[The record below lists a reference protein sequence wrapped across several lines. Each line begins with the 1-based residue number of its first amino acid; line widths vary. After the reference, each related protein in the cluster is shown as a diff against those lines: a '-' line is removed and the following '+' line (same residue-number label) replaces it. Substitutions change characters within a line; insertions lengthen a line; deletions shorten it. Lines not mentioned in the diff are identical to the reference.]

1 MNRNTYIQSG
11 ELVTILKVKSLFVEI
26 CKLLKSLNFRL
37 FVTLLILG
45 TVPAFIL
52 SNLFLNAYYERAITV
67 RTTDVQNQCKIIS
80 NQIVAS
86 DYLVSNQSDTIL
98 GELSL
103 ISSLYDGRILIID
116 QDLRVVT
123 DTYNMEASKT
133 MIVEEV
139 IRCFKTGNSA
149 HMVSGRFLEVA
160 VPIQRIIDEEAGTTE
175 TLGVILVSA
184 SLDAI
189 RDNKEVLSESAN
201 LFLTILL
208 IFMVLVSVTLAIIFV
223 IPFKRLTRK
232 ISAVTEE
239 HIEDEIHEK
248 GYTEIEQISD
258 AFNQLLGRIR
268 LLDVSRQEFV
278 SNVSHELKTPL
289 TSMKVLA
296 DSLIQMPDAPVEY
309 YREFMEDISAE
320 IDRENAIIADLLTL
334 VKLDK
339 TRADM
344 NIQAQNINDL
354 LELILKRLKPI
365 AEKQNVEMVFES
377 FREVVAEVDE
387 VKLTLAL
394 TNFVENAIKYNKVNG
409 WVHVSL
415 DADHKFFYVKVTDSG
430 CGIPEEAQEHIFERF
445 YRVDKSHS
453 REIGGTG
460 LGLSIAKN
468 VVLMHRGIIEISSVV
483 DEGTTITV
491 RIPLNYIM
499 NEDKY
504 EKM

>member
-1 MNRNTYIQSG
+1 MYIPSG
-11 ELVTILKVKSLFVEI
+11 ELVIILKDNKIFITI
-26 CKLLKSLNFRL
+26 CKLFKSLNFRL
-37 FVTLLILG
+37 FVTFFVLGWIPALI
-45 TVPAFIL
+45 V
-52 SNLFLNAYYERAITV
+52 SNVFLNAYYERAIAV

-80 NQIVAS
+80 NQIVSS
-86 DYLVSNQSDTIL
+86 DYLNSNTSDTIL

-116 QDLRVVT
+116 QDLKVIT
-123 DTYNMEASKT
+123 DTYNLEASKT

-139 IRCFKTGNSA
+139 IRCFKTGTSV
-149 HMVSGRFLEVA
+149 HVVSGRFIEVA
-160 VPIQRIIDEEAGTTE
+160 VPIQRVIDETAGTTE

-189 RDNKEVLSESAN
+189 TDNREVLQDSVG
-201 LFLTILL
+201 LILTIALVMIILL
-208 IFMVLVSVTLAIIFV
+208 AVVLSNMFV
-223 IPFKRLTRK
+223 HPFRRLTKK
-232 ISAVTEE
+232 INAVTAE
-239 HIEDEIHEK
+239 HIEDDIVEK
-248 GYTEIEQISD
+248 SYTETEQIAG
-258 AFNQLLGRIR
+258 AFNQLLGKIKI
-268 LLDVSRQEFV
+268 LDESRQEFV

-296 DSLIQMPDAPVEY
+296 DSLVQMPDVPVEY

-320 IDRENAIIADLLTL
+320 IDRENAIIADLLTM

-339 TRADM
+339 TQAEM
-344 NIQAQNINDL
+344 NIQPHNINEL
-354 LELILKRLKPI
+354 LELILKRLRPI
-365 AEKQNVEMVFES
+365 AEKQNIEMVLES
-377 FREVVAEVDE
+377 FREVTAEVDE

-394 TNFVENAIKYNKVNG
+394 TNFVENAIKYNKENG

-415 DADHKFFYVKVTDSG
+415 DANHKYFFVKVIDSG

-460 LGLSIAKN
+460 LGLAIAKN
-468 VVLMHRGIIEISSVV
+468 IILMHKGIIEISSVV

-491 RIPLNYIM
+491 RIPLNYIA
-499 NEDKY
+499 
-504 EKM
+504 

>member
-1 MNRNTYIQSG
+1 MYIPSG
-11 ELVTILKVKSLFVEI
+11 ELVIILKVKNIFISIRKLF
-26 CKLLKSLNFRL
+26 KSLSFRL
-37 FVTLLILG
+37 FVTLLVLG
-45 TVPAFIL
+45 FVPATIV
-52 SNLFLNAYYERAITV
+52 SNVFLNAYYERAIAV

-86 DYLVSNQSDTIL
+86 DYLISNKSDAIS

-103 ISSLYDGRILIID
+103 ISSLYDGRIMIID
-116 QDLRVVT
+116 QDLRVIT

-139 IRCFKTGNSA
+139 IRCFKTGTSV
-149 HMVSGRFLEVA
+149 HMISGRFLEVA
-160 VPIQRIIDEEAGTTE
+160 VPIQRVIDETTGKTE

-189 RDNKEVLSESAN
+189 QDNREVLHDSVS
-201 LFLTILL
+201 LILTIAFIML
-208 IFMVLVSVTLAIIFV
+208 IVVAVILAIMFAR
-223 IPFKRLTRK
+223 PFKRLTKK
-232 ISAVTEE
+232 ISAVTAE
-239 HIEDEIHEK
+239 HIEDEIHENS
-248 GYTEIEQISD
+248 YTEIEQVLE
-258 AFNQLLGRIR
+258 AFNQLLRKIK
-268 LLDVSRQEFV
+268 LLDKSRQEFV

-296 DSLIQMPDAPVEY
+296 DSLTQMPDAPVEFY
-309 YREFMEDISAE
+309 KEFMEDISAE
-320 IDRENAIIADLLTL
+320 IDRENAIIADLLTM

-339 TRADM
+339 TEAELNVQSHNM
-344 NIQAQNINDL
+344 NEL
-354 LELILKRLKPI
+354 LELILKRLRPI
-365 AEKQNVEMVFES
+365 AAQHNIEMVFES
-377 FREVVAEVDE
+377 FREVTAEVDE

-394 TNFVENAIKYNKVNG
+394 TNFVENAIKYNKENG

-415 DADHKFFYVKVTDSG
+415 DADHKYFFVKVTDSG

-460 LGLSIAKN
+460 LGLAIAKN
-468 VVLMHRGIIEISSVV
+468 IVLMHKGIIEISSVV

-491 RIPLNYIM
+491 RIPLNYIV
-499 NEDKY
+499 
-504 EKM
+504 

>member
-1 MNRNTYIQSG
+1 MYIPSG
-11 ELVTILKVKSLFVEI
+11 ELVIILKDNKIFGTI

-37 FVTLLILG
+37 FVTFFVLGWIPALI
-45 TVPAFIL
+45 V
-52 SNLFLNAYYERAITV
+52 SNVFLNAYYERAIAV

-86 DYLVSNQSDTIL
+86 DYLNSNSSDTIL

-116 QDLRVVT
+116 QDLKVIT
-123 DTYNMEASKT
+123 DTYNLEASKT

-139 IRCFKTGNSA
+139 IRCFKTGTSV
-149 HMVSGRFLEVA
+149 HVVSGRFIEVA
-160 VPIQRIIDEEAGTTE
+160 VPIQKILDETAGTTE
-175 TLGVILVSA
+175 TIGVILVSA

-189 RDNKEVLSESAN
+189 TDNREVLQDSVGLILTIALVMIILMAVVLSN
-201 LFLTILL
+201 LF
-208 IFMVLVSVTLAIIFV
+208 VH
-223 IPFKRLTRK
+223 PFRRLTKK
-232 ISAVTEE
+232 INAVTAE
-239 HIEDEIHEK
+239 HIEDDITEK
-248 GYTEIEQISD
+248 SYTETEQIAD
-258 AFNQLLGRIR
+258 AFNQLLGKIK
-268 LLDVSRQEFV
+268 LLDESRQEFV

-296 DSLIQMPDAPVEY
+296 DSLIQMPDVPVEY

-320 IDRENAIIADLLTL
+320 IDRENAIIADLLTM

-339 TRADM
+339 TQAEM
-344 NIQAQNINDL
+344 NIQPHNINEL
-354 LELILKRLKPI
+354 LELILKRLRPI
-365 AEKQNVEMVFES
+365 AEKQNIEMVFES
-377 FREVVAEVDE
+377 FREVTAEVDE

-394 TNFVENAIKYNKVNG
+394 TNFVENAIKYNKENG

-415 DADHKFFYVKVTDSG
+415 DANHKFFFVKVIDSG

-460 LGLSIAKN
+460 LGLAIAKN
-468 VVLMHRGIIEISSVV
+468 IVLMHKGIIEISSVV
-483 DEGTTITV
+483 NEGTTITV
-491 RIPLNYIM
+491 RIPLNYIA
-499 NEDKY
+499 
-504 EKM
+504 

>member
-1 MNRNTYIQSG
+1 M
-11 ELVTILKVKSLFVEI
+11 
-26 CKLLKSLNFRL
+26 
-37 FVTLLILG
+37 TLLILG
-45 TVPAFIL
+45 TVPAFIV
-52 SNLFLNAYYERAITV
+52 SNVFLNAYYERAIAV

-86 DYLVSNQSDTIL
+86 DYLTSNKSDAIS

-149 HMVSGRFLEVA
+149 HVISGRFLEVA
-160 VPIQRIIDEEAGTTE
+160 VPIQKVIDEEKGTTE
-175 TLGVILVSA
+175 NMGVILVSA

-189 RDNKEVLSESAN
+189 TDNKEVLSDSVN
-201 LFLTILL
+201 LFLTILV
-208 IFMVLVSVTLAIIFV
+208 IVMVLAAVSLSFAFV
-223 IPFKRLTRK
+223 HPFKRLTRK
-232 ISAVTEE
+232 ISAVTAE

-258 AFNQLLGRIR
+258 AFNQLLGKIR

-320 IDRENAIIADLLTL
+320 IDRENAIIADLLTM

-339 TRADM
+339 TQADM
-344 NIQAQNINDL
+344 NIQAQNINEL

-365 AEKQNVEMVFES
+365 AAKQNVEMVFES
-377 FREVVAEVDE
+377 FREVIAEVDE

-394 TNFVENAIKYNKVNG
+394 TNFVENAIKYNKQNG

-415 DADHKFFYVKVTDSG
+415 DADHKYFYVKVIDSG

-491 RIPLNYIM
+491 RIPLNYIV
-499 NEDKY
+499 
-504 EKM
+504 

>member
-1 MNRNTYIQSG
+1 MYIPSG
-11 ELVTILKVKSLFVEI
+11 ELVIILKDNKIFGTI

-37 FVTLLILG
+37 FVTFFVLGWIPALI
-45 TVPAFIL
+45 V
-52 SNLFLNAYYERAITV
+52 SNVFLNAYYERAIAV

-86 DYLVSNQSDTIL
+86 DYLNSNSSDTIL

-116 QDLRVVT
+116 QDLKVIT
-123 DTYNMEASKT
+123 DTYNLEASKT

-139 IRCFKTGNSA
+139 IRCFKTGTSV
-149 HMVSGRFLEVA
+149 HVVSGRFIEVA
-160 VPIQRIIDEEAGTTE
+160 VPIQKILDETAGTTE
-175 TLGVILVSA
+175 TIGVILVSA

-189 RDNKEVLSESAN
+189 TDNREVLQDSVGLILTIALVMIILMAVVLSN
-201 LFLTILL
+201 LF
-208 IFMVLVSVTLAIIFV
+208 VH
-223 IPFKRLTRK
+223 PFRRLTKK
-232 ISAVTEE
+232 INAVTAE
-239 HIEDEIHEK
+239 HIEDDITEK
-248 GYTEIEQISD
+248 SYTETEQIAD
-258 AFNQLLGRIR
+258 AFNQLLGKIK
-268 LLDVSRQEFV
+268 LLDESRQEFE

-296 DSLIQMPDAPVEY
+296 DSLIQMPDVPVEY

-320 IDRENAIIADLLTL
+320 IDRENAIIADLLTM

-339 TRADM
+339 TQAEM
-344 NIQAQNINDL
+344 NIQPHNINEL
-354 LELILKRLKPI
+354 LELILKRLRPI
-365 AEKQNVEMVFES
+365 AEKQNIEMVFES
-377 FREVVAEVDE
+377 FREVTAEVDE

-394 TNFVENAIKYNKVNG
+394 TNFVENAIKYNKENG

-415 DADHKFFYVKVTDSG
+415 DANHKFFFVKVIDSG

-460 LGLSIAKN
+460 LGLAIAKN
-468 VVLMHRGIIEISSVV
+468 IVLMHKGIIEISSVV
-483 DEGTTITV
+483 NEGTTITV
-491 RIPLNYIM
+491 RIPLNYIA
-499 NEDKY
+499 
-504 EKM
+504 

>member
-1 MNRNTYIQSG
+1 MT
-11 ELVTILKVKSLFVEI
+11 LFV
-26 CKLLKSLNFRL
+26 
-37 FVTLLILG
+37 LG
-45 TVPAFIL
+45 VLPAVIV
-52 SNLFLNAYYERAITV
+52 SNVFLNAYYERAIAV

-86 DYLVSNQSDTIL
+86 DYLNSNQSDTIQ

-103 ISSLYDGRILIID
+103 ISSLYDGRIMIID

-139 IRCFKTGNSA
+139 IRCFKTGTSV
-149 HMVSGRFLEVA
+149 HMVSGRFIEVA
-160 VPIQRIIDEEAGTTE
+160 VPIQRVIDENAGTTE

-184 SLDAI
+184 SLDSI
-189 RDNKEVLSESAN
+189 TDNRAVLSDSVG
-201 LFLTILL
+201 LILTITM
-208 IFMVLVSVTLAIIFV
+208 IVMILVASILAVAFV
-223 IPFKRLTRK
+223 HPFKRLTK
-232 ISAVTEE
+232 KMKAVTAE
-239 HIEDEIHEK
+239 HMEDEIQENA
-248 GYTEIEQISD
+248 YAETMQMAD
-258 AFNQLLGRIR
+258 AFNQLKAR
-268 LLDVSRQEFV
+268 LKNLDESRQEFV

-296 DSLIQMPDAPVEY
+296 DSLIQMPDAPVEF

-320 IDRENAIIADLLTL
+320 IDRENTIIADLLTM

-339 TRADM
+339 TQAEM
-344 NIQAQNINDL
+344 NIQAHNINEL

-365 AEKQNVEMVFES
+365 ASKQNVEMVLES

-394 TNFVENAIKYNKVNG
+394 TNFVENAIKYNKENG

-430 CGIPEEAQEHIFERF
+430 CGIPEEDQEHIFERF

-460 LGLSIAKN
+460 LGLAIAKN
-468 VVLMHRGIIEISSVV
+468 IVLMHKGIIEISSVI

-491 RIPLNYIM
+491 RIPLNYIV
-499 NEDKY
+499 
-504 EKM
+504 

>member
-1 MNRNTYIQSG
+1 M
-11 ELVTILKVKSLFVEI
+11 
-26 CKLLKSLNFRL
+26 
-37 FVTLLILG
+37 TLLVIG
-45 TVPAFIL
+45 CVPAFIVSEVFL
-52 SNLFLNAYYERAITV
+52 SAYYERAIAV

-86 DYLVSNQSDTIL
+86 DYLNSNKSDAIQ

-103 ISSLYDGRILIID
+103 ISSLYDGRIMVID
-116 QDLRVVT
+116 QDLRVIT

-139 IRCFKTGNSA
+139 IRCFKTGTGV
-149 HMVSGRFLEVA
+149 HMVSGRFIEVA
-160 VPIQRIIDEEAGTTE
+160 VPIQRVVDEAAGTTE

-189 RDNKEVLSESAN
+189 TDNREVLSNSVGLIVGITFLVIAMLSA
-201 LFLTILL
+201 ILSSS
-208 IFMVLVSVTLAIIFV
+208 LVYPLNRLA
-223 IPFKRLTRK
+223 RK
-232 ISAVTEE
+232 FHAITAEHTEE
-239 HIEDEIHEK
+239 EIQENT
-248 GYTEIEQISD
+248 YTETEKIAD
-258 AFNQLLGRIR
+258 AFNQIVARSK
-268 LLDVSRQEFV
+268 LLDESRQEFV

-296 DSLIQMPDAPVEY
+296 DSLVMMPDAPVEF
-309 YREFMEDISAE
+309 YREFMEDISKE
-320 IDRENAIIADLLTL
+320 IDRENAIIADLLTM

-339 TRADM
+339 TQAEM
-344 NIQAQNINDL
+344 NIQAQNINEL

-365 AEKQNVEMVFES
+365 AAKQNVEMVFES
-377 FREVVAEVDE
+377 FREVTAEVDE

-394 TNFVENAIKYNKVNG
+394 TNFVENAIKYNKENG

-415 DADHKFFYVKVTDSG
+415 DADHKYFYVKVIDSG
-430 CGIPEEAQEHIFERF
+430 CGIPEESQEHIFERF

-460 LGLSIAKN
+460 LGLAIAKN
-468 VVLMHRGIIEISSVV
+468 VVLMHKGIIEISSVV

-491 RIPLNYIM
+491 RIPLNYIV
-499 NEDKY
+499 
-504 EKM
+504 

>member
-1 MNRNTYIQSG
+1 M
-11 ELVTILKVKSLFVEI
+11 
-26 CKLLKSLNFRL
+26 
-37 FVTLLILG
+37 TLLMLG
-45 TVPAFIL
+45 TVPAFIV
-52 SNLFLNAYYERAITV
+52 SNVFLNAYYERAIAV

-86 DYLVSNQSDTIL
+86 DYLTSNKSDAIS

-149 HMVSGRFLEVA
+149 HVISGRFLEVA
-160 VPIQRIIDEEAGTTE
+160 VPIQKVIDEEKGTTE
-175 TLGVILVSA
+175 TMGVILVSA

-189 RDNKEVLSESAN
+189 TDNKEVLSDSVN
-201 LFLTILL
+201 LFLTILV
-208 IFMVLVSVTLAIIFV
+208 IVMVLAAVSLSFAFV
-223 IPFKRLTRK
+223 HPFKRLTRK
-232 ISAVTEE
+232 ISAVTAE

-258 AFNQLLGRIR
+258 AFNQLLGKIR

-320 IDRENAIIADLLTL
+320 IDRENAIIADLLTM

-339 TRADM
+339 TQADM
-344 NIQAQNINDL
+344 NIQAQNINEL

-365 AEKQNVEMVFES
+365 AAKQNVEMVFES
-377 FREVVAEVDE
+377 FREVIAEVDE

-394 TNFVENAIKYNKVNG
+394 TNFVENAIKYNKQNG

-415 DADHKFFYVKVTDSG
+415 DADHKYFYVKVIDSG

-491 RIPLNYIM
+491 RIPLNYIV
-499 NEDKY
+499 
-504 EKM
+504 

>member
-1 MNRNTYIQSG
+1 MS
-11 ELVTILKVKSLFVEI
+11 FF
-26 CKLLKSLNFRL
+26 LLGL
-37 FVTLLILG
+37 
-45 TVPAFIL
+45 VPAGIA
-52 SNLFLNAYYERAITV
+52 SGIFLDTYYERAIAV

-86 DYLVSNQSDTIL
+86 DYLNSNKSEAIS

-116 QDLRVVT
+116 QDLRVIT
-123 DTYNMEASKT
+123 DTYNLEASKT

-139 IRCFKTGNSA
+139 IRCFKTGTSV
-149 HMVSGRFLEVA
+149 HVVSGRFIEVA
-160 VPIQRIIDEEAGTTE
+160 VPIQCVIDESAGTTE
-175 TLGVILVSA
+175 TVGVILVSA

-189 RDNKEVLSESAN
+189 TDNRAVLKDSIG
-201 LFLTILL
+201 LILTIMFVMMIL
-208 IFMVLVSVTLAIIFV
+208 ISAVLAVLFV
-223 IPFKRLTRK
+223 HPFKRMTRK
-232 ISAVTEE
+232 IKAVTAE
-239 HIEDEIHEK
+239 HIEDDISETS
-248 GYTEIEQISD
+248 YTETEQIAD
-258 AFNQLLGRIR
+258 AFNQLLGKIK
-268 LLDVSRQEFV
+268 LLDESRQEFV

-296 DSLIQMPDAPVEY
+296 DSLVQMPDVPVEY
-309 YREFMEDISAE
+309 YREFMEDISKE
-320 IDRENAIIADLLTL
+320 IDRENDIIADLLTM

-339 TRADM
+339 TQAEM
-344 NIQAQNINDL
+344 NIQPHNMNEL
-354 LELILKRLKPI
+354 LELILKRLRPI
-365 AEKQNVEMVFES
+365 AEKQNIEMVFES

-394 TNFVENAIKYNKVNG
+394 TNFVENAIKYNKLNG

-415 DADHKFFYVKVTDSG
+415 DANHKYFFVKVTDSG

-460 LGLSIAKN
+460 LGLAIAKN
-468 VVLMHRGIIEISSVV
+468 IVLMHRGIIEISSVV

-491 RIPLNYIM
+491 RIPLNYIV
-499 NEDKY
+499 
-504 EKM
+504 

>member
-1 MNRNTYIQSG
+1 MYIPSG
-11 ELVTILKVKSLFVEI
+11 ELVIILKDNKIFITI

-37 FVTLLILG
+37 FVTFFVLGWIPALI
-45 TVPAFIL
+45 V
-52 SNLFLNAYYERAITV
+52 SNVFLNAYYERAIAV

-80 NQIVAS
+80 NQIVSS
-86 DYLVSNQSDTIL
+86 DYLNSNTSDTIL

-103 ISSLYDGRILIID
+103 ISSLYDGRIMIID
-116 QDLRVVT
+116 QDLKVIT
-123 DTYNMEASKT
+123 DTYNLEASKT

-139 IRCFKTGNSA
+139 IRCFKTGTSV
-149 HMVSGRFLEVA
+149 HVVSGRFIEVA
-160 VPIQRIIDEEAGTTE
+160 VPIQRVIDETAGTTE

-189 RDNKEVLSESAN
+189 TDNREVLQDSVG
-201 LFLTILL
+201 LILTIALVMIILL
-208 IFMVLVSVTLAIIFV
+208 AVVLSNMFV
-223 IPFKRLTRK
+223 HPFRRLTKK
-232 ISAVTEE
+232 INAVTAE
-239 HIEDEIHEK
+239 HIEDDIVEK
-248 GYTEIEQISD
+248 SYTETEQIAG
-258 AFNQLLGRIR
+258 AFNQLLGKIKI
-268 LLDVSRQEFV
+268 LDESRQEFV

-296 DSLIQMPDAPVEY
+296 DSLVQMPDVPVEY

-320 IDRENAIIADLLTL
+320 IDRENAIIADLLTM

-339 TRADM
+339 TQAEM
-344 NIQAQNINDL
+344 NIQPHNINEL
-354 LELILKRLKPI
+354 LELILKRLRPI
-365 AEKQNVEMVFES
+365 AEKQNIEMVFES
-377 FREVVAEVDE
+377 FREVIAEVDE

-394 TNFVENAIKYNKVNG
+394 TNFVENAIKYNKENG

-415 DADHKFFYVKVTDSG
+415 DANHKFFFVKVIDSG

-460 LGLSIAKN
+460 LGLAIAKN
-468 VVLMHRGIIEISSVV
+468 IVLMHKGIIEISSVV

-491 RIPLNYIM
+491 RIPLNYIA
-499 NEDKY
+499 
-504 EKM
+504 

>member
-1 MNRNTYIQSG
+1 MYIQSG
-11 ELVTILKVKSLFVEI
+11 VLVITSKVKNRFSAIRKLF
-26 CKLLKSLNFRL
+26 KSLNFSL
-37 FVTLLILG
+37 FVTLLVIG
-45 TVPAFIL
+45 CVPAFIVSEVFL
-52 SNLFLNAYYERAITV
+52 SAYYERAIAV

-86 DYLVSNQSDTIL
+86 DYLNSNKSDAIQ

-103 ISSLYDGRILIID
+103 ISSLYDGRIMVID
-116 QDLRVVT
+116 QDLRVIT

-139 IRCFKTGNSA
+139 IRCFKTGTGV
-149 HMVSGRFLEVA
+149 HMVSGRFIEVA
-160 VPIQRIIDEEAGTTE
+160 VPIQRVVDEAAGTTE

-189 RDNKEVLSESAN
+189 TDNREVLSNSVG
-201 LFLTILL
+201 L
-208 IFMVLVSVTLAIIFV
+208 IVGITFFV
-223 IPFKRLTRK
+223 IAMLSAILSSSLVYPLNRLARK
-232 ISAVTEE
+232 FHAITAEHTEE
-239 HIEDEIHEK
+239 EIQENT
-248 GYTEIEQISD
+248 YTETEKIAD
-258 AFNQLLGRIR
+258 AFNQIVARSK
-268 LLDVSRQEFV
+268 LLDESRQEFV

-296 DSLIQMPDAPVEY
+296 DSLVMMPDAPVEF
-309 YREFMEDISAE
+309 YREFMEDISKE
-320 IDRENAIIADLLTL
+320 IDRENAIIADLLTM

-339 TRADM
+339 TQAEM
-344 NIQAQNINDL
+344 NIQAQNINEL

-365 AEKQNVEMVFES
+365 AAKQNVEMVFES

-394 TNFVENAIKYNKVNG
+394 TNFVENAIKYNKENG

-415 DADHKFFYVKVTDSG
+415 DADHKYFYVKVIDSG
-430 CGIPEEAQEHIFERF
+430 CGIPEEDQEHIFERF

-483 DEGTTITV
+483 DEGTTMTV
-491 RIPLNYIM
+491 RIPLNYIV
-499 NEDKY
+499 
-504 EKM
+504 

>member
-1 MNRNTYIQSG
+1 M
-11 ELVTILKVKSLFVEI
+11 
-26 CKLLKSLNFRL
+26 
-37 FVTLLILG
+37 TLLVIG
-45 TVPAFIL
+45 CVPAIIVSEVFL
-52 SNLFLNAYYERAITV
+52 SAYYERAIAV

-86 DYLVSNQSDTIL
+86 DYLNSNKSDAIQ

-103 ISSLYDGRILIID
+103 ISSLYDGRIMVID
-116 QDLRVVT
+116 QDLRVIT

-139 IRCFKTGNSA
+139 IRCFKTGTGV
-149 HMVSGRFLEVA
+149 HMVSGRFIEVA
-160 VPIQRIIDEEAGTTE
+160 VPIQRVVDEAAGTTE

-189 RDNKEVLSESAN
+189 TDNREVLSNSVGLIVGITFLVIAMFSA
-201 LFLTILL
+201 ILSSS
-208 IFMVLVSVTLAIIFV
+208 LVYPLNRLA
-223 IPFKRLTRK
+223 RK
-232 ISAVTEE
+232 FHAITAEHTEE
-239 HIEDEIHEK
+239 EIQENT
-248 GYTEIEQISD
+248 YTETEKIAD
-258 AFNQLLGRIR
+258 AFNQIVARSK
-268 LLDVSRQEFV
+268 LLDESRQEFV

-296 DSLIQMPDAPVEY
+296 DSLVMMPDAPVEF
-309 YREFMEDISAE
+309 YREFMEDISKE
-320 IDRENAIIADLLTL
+320 IDRENAIIADLLTM

-339 TRADM
+339 TQAEM
-344 NIQAQNINDL
+344 NIQAQNINEL

-365 AEKQNVEMVFES
+365 AAKQNVEMVFES

-394 TNFVENAIKYNKVNG
+394 TNFVENAIKYNKENG

-415 DADHKFFYVKVTDSG
+415 DADHKYFYVKVIDSG
-430 CGIPEEAQEHIFERF
+430 CGIPEEDQEHIFERF

-483 DEGTTITV
+483 DEGTTMTV
-491 RIPLNYIM
+491 RIPLNYIV
-499 NEDKY
+499 
-504 EKM
+504 

>member
-1 MNRNTYIQSG
+1 MIVS
-11 ELVTILKVKSLFVEI
+11 EVF
-26 CKLLKSLNFRL
+26 
-37 FVTLLILG
+37 
-45 TVPAFIL
+45 L
-52 SNLFLNAYYERAITV
+52 SAYYERAIAV

-86 DYLVSNQSDTIL
+86 DYLNSNKSDAIQ

-103 ISSLYDGRILIID
+103 ISSLYDGRIMIID

-133 MIVEEV
+133 MIVEQV
-139 IRCFKTGNSA
+139 IRCFKTGTGA
-149 HMVSGRFLEVA
+149 HRVSGRFIEVA
-160 VPIQRIIDEEAGTTE
+160 VPIQRVIDETAGTTE

-189 RDNKEVLSESAN
+189 TDNREVLSNSVG
-201 LFLTILL
+201 L
-208 IFMVLVSVTLAIIFV
+208 ILAITWIV
-223 IPFKRLTRK
+223 VAMLAAILAPSLVYPLNRLAKKFQAITLEHVEGD
-232 ISAVTEE
+232 IEE
-239 HIEDEIHEK
+239 TT
-248 GYTEIEQISD
+248 YTETEKIAS
-258 AFNQLLGRIR
+258 AFNQMVARSK
-268 LLDVSRQEFV
+268 LLDESRQEFV

-296 DSLIQMPDAPVEY
+296 DSLVQMPDAPVEF
-309 YREFMEDISAE
+309 YREFMEDISKE
-320 IDRENAIIADLLTL
+320 IDRENAIIADLLTM

-339 TRADM
+339 TQAEM
-344 NIQAQNINDL
+344 NIQAHNMNEM

-365 AEKQNVEMVFES
+365 AAKQNVEMVFES

-394 TNFVENAIKYNKVNG
+394 TNFVENAIKYNKENG

-415 DADHKFFYVKVTDSG
+415 DADHKYFYVKVIDSG
-430 CGIPEEAQEHIFERF
+430 CGIPEEDQEHIFERF

-468 VVLMHRGIIEISSVV
+468 VVLMHRGIIEISSVM

-491 RIPLNYIM
+491 RIPLNYIV
-499 NEDKY
+499 
-504 EKM
+504 

>member
-1 MNRNTYIQSG
+1 MYIPSG
-11 ELVTILKVKSLFVEI
+11 ELVTILKVKKILLSI
-26 CKLLKSLNFRL
+26 RKLLKSLNFRL
-37 FVTLLILG
+37 FATLLILG
-45 TVPAFIL
+45 WLPAL
-52 SNLFLNAYYERAITV
+52 VVSNVFLNAYYERAIAV

-80 NQIVAS
+80 NQILAG
-86 DYLVSNQSDTIL
+86 DYLTSSKSDTIS

-103 ISSLYDGRILIID
+103 ISSLYDGRIMIID
-116 QDLRVVT
+116 QDLKVIT

-139 IRCFKTGNSA
+139 IRCFKTGTSV
-149 HMVSGRFLEVA
+149 HMVSGRFIEVA
-160 VPIQRIIDEEAGTTE
+160 VPIQRVVDETTGTTE

-189 RDNKEVLSESAN
+189 TDNREVLYDSVS
-201 LFLTILL
+201 LILTIALL
-208 IFMVLVSVTLAIIFV
+208 ILILIAAGLSYLFV
-223 IPFKRLTRK
+223 YPFKRLTKK
-232 ISAVTEE
+232 INAVTAE
-239 HIEDEIHEK
+239 HIEDEIRENS
-248 GYTEIEQISD
+248 YTETEGIAD
-258 AFNQLLGRIR
+258 AFNQLLGKIK
-268 LLDVSRQEFV
+268 LLDESRQEFV

-296 DSLIQMPDAPVEY
+296 DSLLQMPDAPVEF

-320 IDRENAIIADLLTL
+320 IDRENAIIADLLTM

-339 TRADM
+339 TQAEM
-344 NIQAQNINDL
+344 NIQAHNINEL
-354 LELILKRLKPI
+354 LELILKRLRPI
-365 AEKQNVEMVFES
+365 ATKQNIEMVFES
-377 FREVVAEVDE
+377 FREVTAEVDE

-394 TNFVENAIKYNKVNG
+394 TNFVENAIKYNKPNG

-415 DADHKFFYVKVTDSG
+415 DADHKYFYVKVTDSG

-468 VVLMHRGIIEISSVV
+468 VVLMHRGIIEISSIV
-483 DEGTTITV
+483 DEGTTIV
-491 RIPLNYIM
+491 VKIPLNYIA
-499 NEDKY
+499 
-504 EKM
+504 

>member
-1 MNRNTYIQSG
+1 M
-11 ELVTILKVKSLFVEI
+11 
-26 CKLLKSLNFRL
+26 
-37 FVTLLILG
+37 TLLVIG
-45 TVPAFIL
+45 CVPAFIVSEVFL
-52 SNLFLNAYYERAITV
+52 SAYYERAIAV

-86 DYLVSNQSDTIL
+86 DYLNSNKSDAIQ

-103 ISSLYDGRILIID
+103 ISSLYDGRIMVID
-116 QDLRVVT
+116 QDLRVIT

-139 IRCFKTGNSA
+139 IRCFKTGTGV
-149 HMVSGRFLEVA
+149 HMVSGRFIEVA
-160 VPIQRIIDEEAGTTE
+160 VPIQRVVDEAAGTTE

-189 RDNKEVLSESAN
+189 TDNREVLSNSVGLIVGITFLVIAMLSA
-201 LFLTILL
+201 ILSSS
-208 IFMVLVSVTLAIIFV
+208 LVYPLNRLA
-223 IPFKRLTRK
+223 RK
-232 ISAVTEE
+232 FHAITAEHTEE
-239 HIEDEIHEK
+239 EIQENT
-248 GYTEIEQISD
+248 YTETEKIAD
-258 AFNQLLGRIR
+258 AFNQIVARSK
-268 LLDVSRQEFV
+268 LLDESRQEFV

-296 DSLIQMPDAPVEY
+296 DSLVMMPDAPVEF
-309 YREFMEDISAE
+309 YREFMEDISKE
-320 IDRENAIIADLLTL
+320 IDRENAIIADLLTT

-339 TRADM
+339 TQAEM
-344 NIQAQNINDL
+344 NIQAQNINEQ

-365 AEKQNVEMVFES
+365 AAKQNVEMVFES

-394 TNFVENAIKYNKVNG
+394 TNFVENAIKYNKENG

-415 DADHKFFYVKVTDSG
+415 DADHKYFYVKVIDSG
-430 CGIPEEAQEHIFERF
+430 CGIPEEDQEHIFERF

-483 DEGTTITV
+483 DEGTTMTV
-491 RIPLNYIM
+491 RIPLNYIV
-499 NEDKY
+499 
-504 EKM
+504 

>member
-1 MNRNTYIQSG
+1 M
-11 ELVTILKVKSLFVEI
+11 
-26 CKLLKSLNFRL
+26 
-37 FVTLLILG
+37 TLLVIG
-45 TVPAFIL
+45 CVPAFIVSEVFL
-52 SNLFLNAYYERAITV
+52 SAYYERAIAV

-86 DYLVSNQSDTIL
+86 DYLNSNKSDAIQ

-103 ISSLYDGRILIID
+103 ISSLYDGRIMVID
-116 QDLRVVT
+116 QDLRVIT
-123 DTYNMEASKT
+123 DTYDMEASKT

-139 IRCFKTGNSA
+139 IRCFKTGTGV
-149 HMVSGRFLEVA
+149 HMVSGRFIEVA
-160 VPIQRIIDEEAGTTE
+160 VPIQRVVDEAAGTTE

-189 RDNKEVLSESAN
+189 TDNREVLSNSVG
-201 LFLTILL
+201 L
-208 IFMVLVSVTLAIIFV
+208 IVGITFFV
-223 IPFKRLTRK
+223 IAMLSAILSSSLVYPLNRLARK
-232 ISAVTEE
+232 FHAITAEHTEE
-239 HIEDEIHEK
+239 EIQENT
-248 GYTEIEQISD
+248 YTETEKIAD
-258 AFNQLLGRIR
+258 AFNQIVARSK
-268 LLDVSRQEFV
+268 LLDESRQEFV

-296 DSLIQMPDAPVEY
+296 DSLVMMPDAPVEF
-309 YREFMEDISAE
+309 YREFMEDISKE
-320 IDRENAIIADLLTL
+320 IDRENAIIADLLTM

-339 TRADM
+339 TQAEM
-344 NIQAQNINDL
+344 NIQAQNINEL

-365 AEKQNVEMVFES
+365 AAKQNVEMVFES

-394 TNFVENAIKYNKVNG
+394 TNFVENAIKYNKENG

-415 DADHKFFYVKVTDSG
+415 DADHKYFYVKVIDSG
-430 CGIPEEAQEHIFERF
+430 CGIPEEDQEHIFERF

-483 DEGTTITV
+483 DEGTTMTV
-491 RIPLNYIM
+491 RIPLNYIV
-499 NEDKY
+499 
-504 EKM
+504 

>member
-1 MNRNTYIQSG
+1 MYTPSG
-11 ELVTILKVKSLFVEI
+11 ELVTILKVNKLFLSI
-26 CKLLKSLNFRL
+26 RKLLKSLNFRL
-37 FVTLLILG
+37 FVTLLLLG
-45 TVPAFIL
+45 SVPAL
-52 SNLFLNAYYERAITV
+52 AVSTAFLNTYYERAIAV

-86 DYLVSNQSDTIL
+86 DYLTSNKSDTIS

-103 ISSLYDGRILIID
+103 ISSLYDGRIMIID
-116 QDLRVVT
+116 QDLRVIT

-133 MIVEEV
+133 MIVQEV
-139 IRCFKTGNSA
+139 IQCFKTGTSV
-149 HMVSGRFLEVA
+149 HVVSGRFIEVA
-160 VPIQRIIDEEAGTTE
+160 VPIQRVIDEATGATE

-189 RDNKEVLSESAN
+189 TDNKEVLYDSVS
-201 LFLTILL
+201 L
-208 IFMVLVSVTLAIIFV
+208 ILAIAFIILILVAVALAIAFV
-223 IPFKRLTRK
+223 HPFKRLTKK
-232 ISAVTEE
+232 INAVTAE
-239 HIEDEIHEK
+239 HIEDEIHENS
-248 GYTEIEQISD
+248 YTETEQISE
-258 AFNQLLGRIR
+258 AFNQLLGKIKI
-268 LLDVSRQEFV
+268 LDESRQEFV

-296 DSLIQMPDAPVEY
+296 DSLIQMPDAPVEF
-309 YREFMEDISAE
+309 YREFMEDISTE
-320 IDRENAIIADLLTL
+320 IDRENAIIADLLTM

-339 TRADM
+339 TQAEM
-344 NIQAQNINDL
+344 NIQAQNINEL
-354 LELILKRLKPI
+354 LELILKRLRPI
-365 AEKQNVEMVFES
+365 AAQHNIEMVFES
-377 FREVVAEVDE
+377 FREVTAEVDE

-394 TNFVENAIKYNKVNG
+394 TNFVENAIKYNKENG

-415 DADHKFFYVKVTDSG
+415 DADHKYFFVKVIDSG

-460 LGLSIAKN
+460 LGLAIAKN

-491 RIPLNYIM
+491 RIPLNYIV
-499 NEDKY
+499 
-504 EKM
+504 

>member
-1 MNRNTYIQSG
+1 MSSS
-11 ELVTILKVKSLFVEI
+11 TILKVKAVLIEI
-26 CKLLKSLNFRL
+26 SKLLKSLNFRL

-45 TVPAFIL
+45 TVPAFIV
-52 SNLFLNAYYERAITV
+52 SNVFLNAYYERAIAV

-86 DYLVSNQSDTIL
+86 DYLTSNKSDAIS

-149 HMVSGRFLEVA
+149 HVISGRFLEVA
-160 VPIQRIIDEEAGTTE
+160 VPIQKVIDEEKGTTE
-175 TLGVILVSA
+175 TMGVILVSA

-189 RDNKEVLSESAN
+189 TDNKEVLSDSVN
-201 LFLTILL
+201 LFLTILV
-208 IFMVLVSVTLAIIFV
+208 IVMVLAAVSLSFAFV
-223 IPFKRLTRK
+223 HPFKRLTRK
-232 ISAVTEE
+232 ISAVTAE

-258 AFNQLLGRIR
+258 AFNQLLGKIR

-320 IDRENAIIADLLTL
+320 IDRENAIIADLLTM

-339 TRADM
+339 TQADM
-344 NIQAQNINDL
+344 NIQAQNINEL

-365 AEKQNVEMVFES
+365 AAKQNVEMVFES
-377 FREVVAEVDE
+377 FREVIAEVDE

-394 TNFVENAIKYNKVNG
+394 TNFVENAIKYNKQNG

-415 DADHKFFYVKVTDSG
+415 DADHKYFYVKVIDSG
-430 CGIPEEAQEHIFERF
+430 CGIPE
-445 YRVDKSHS
+445 
-453 REIGGTG
+453 
-460 LGLSIAKN
+460 
-468 VVLMHRGIIEISSVV
+468 
-483 DEGTTITV
+483 
-491 RIPLNYIM
+491 
-499 NEDKY
+499 
-504 EKM
+504 

>member
-1 MNRNTYIQSG
+1 MYIRSG
-11 ELVTILKVKSLFVEI
+11 VLVITLKVKNILISI
-26 CKLLKSLNFRL
+26 RKLLKSLNFRL
-37 FVTLLILG
+37 FVTLFVLSI
-45 TVPAFIL
+45 VPAAIV
-52 SNLFLNAYYERAITV
+52 SNVFLNAYYERAIAV

-86 DYLVSNQSDTIL
+86 DYLSGNKSDTIS

-103 ISSLYDGRILIID
+103 ISSLYDGRIMIID
-116 QDLRVVT
+116 QDLKVIT

-139 IRCFKTGNSA
+139 IRCFKTGTSV
-149 HMVSGRFLEVA
+149 HMVSGRFIEVA
-160 VPIQRIIDEEAGTTE
+160 VPIQRVIDETAGTTE

-189 RDNKEVLSESAN
+189 TDNKEVLGDSVSLIMAIT
-201 LFLTILL
+201 FIVMLL
-208 IFMVLVSVTLAIIFV
+208 ITSCLSFAFV
-223 IPFKRLTRK
+223 YPLKRLTRK
-232 ISAVTEE
+232 LNAITAEHMNEE
-239 HIEDEIHEK
+239 VWETA
-248 GYTEIEQISD
+248 YTETDKIAD
-258 AFNQLLGRIR
+258 AFNAVMTRYK
-268 LLDVSRQEFV
+268 LLDESRQEFV

-296 DSLIQMPDAPVEY
+296 DSLVQMPDAPVEY

-320 IDRENAIIADLLTL
+320 IDRENAIIADLLTM

-339 TRADM
+339 TQAEM
-344 NIQAQNINDL
+344 NIQAHSINEI

-365 AEKQNVEMVFES
+365 AAKQNVEMVFES
-377 FREVVAEVDE
+377 FREVTAEVDE

-394 TNFVENAIKYNKVNG
+394 TNFVENAIKYNKENG

-415 DADHKFFYVKVTDSG
+415 DADHKFFYVKIIDSG

-468 VVLMHRGIIEISSVV
+468 VVLMHKGIIEISSVI

-491 RIPLNYIM
+491 RIPLNYIV
-499 NEDKY
+499 
-504 EKM
+504 

>member
-1 MNRNTYIQSG
+1 MQKNIKF
-11 ELVTILKVKSLFVEI
+11 LDF
-26 CKLLKSLNFRL
+26 LKSLKFRL
-37 FVTLLILG
+37 ILLVIAMAVIPGSVIRAGILNSYESR
-45 TVPAFIL
+45 AL
-52 SNLFLNAYYERAITV
+52 SIRQSEVLTQA
-67 RTTDVQNQCKIIS
+67 QIIS

-86 DYLVSNQSDTIL
+86 DYLNSNKSDAIQ

-103 ISSLYDGRILIID
+103 ISSLYDGRIMVID
-116 QDLRVVT
+116 QDLRVIT
-123 DTYNMEASKT
+123 DTYDMEASKT

-139 IRCFKTGNSA
+139 IRCFKTGTGV
-149 HMVSGRFLEVA
+149 HMVSGRFIEVA
-160 VPIQRIIDEEAGTTE
+160 VPIQRVVDEAAGTTE

-189 RDNKEVLSESAN
+189 TDNREVLSNSVG
-201 LFLTILL
+201 L
-208 IFMVLVSVTLAIIFV
+208 IVGITFFV
-223 IPFKRLTRK
+223 IAMLSAILSSSLVYPLNRLARK
-232 ISAVTEE
+232 FHAITAEHTEE
-239 HIEDEIHEK
+239 EIQENT
-248 GYTEIEQISD
+248 YTETEKIAD
-258 AFNQLLGRIR
+258 AFNQIVARSK
-268 LLDVSRQEFV
+268 LLDESRQEFV

-296 DSLIQMPDAPVEY
+296 DSLVMMPDAPVEF
-309 YREFMEDISAE
+309 YREFMEDISKE
-320 IDRENAIIADLLTL
+320 IDRENAIIADLLTM

-339 TRADM
+339 TQAEM
-344 NIQAQNINDL
+344 NIQAQNINEL

-365 AEKQNVEMVFES
+365 AAKQNVEMVFES

-394 TNFVENAIKYNKVNG
+394 TNFVENAIKYNKENG

-415 DADHKFFYVKVTDSG
+415 DADHKYFYVKVIDSG
-430 CGIPEEAQEHIFERF
+430 CGIPEEDQEHIFERF

-483 DEGTTITV
+483 DEGTTMTV
-491 RIPLNYIM
+491 RIPLNYIV
-499 NEDKY
+499 
-504 EKM
+504 

>member
-1 MNRNTYIQSG
+1 M
-11 ELVTILKVKSLFVEI
+11 
-26 CKLLKSLNFRL
+26 
-37 FVTLLILG
+37 TLLVIG
-45 TVPAFIL
+45 CVPAFIVSEVFL
-52 SNLFLNAYYERAITV
+52 SAYYERAIAV

-86 DYLVSNQSDTIL
+86 DYLNSNKSDAIQ

-103 ISSLYDGRILIID
+103 ISSLYDGRIMVID
-116 QDLRVVT
+116 QDLRVIT

-133 MIVEEV
+133 MIAEEV
-139 IRCFKTGNSA
+139 IRCFKTGTGV
-149 HMVSGRFLEVA
+149 HMVSGRFIEVA
-160 VPIQRIIDEEAGTTE
+160 VPIQRVVDEAAGTTE

-189 RDNKEVLSESAN
+189 TDNREVLSNSVG
-201 LFLTILL
+201 L
-208 IFMVLVSVTLAIIFV
+208 IVGITFFV
-223 IPFKRLTRK
+223 IAMLSAILSSSLVYPLNRLARK
-232 ISAVTEE
+232 FHAITAEHTEE
-239 HIEDEIHEK
+239 EIQENT
-248 GYTEIEQISD
+248 YTETEKIAD
-258 AFNQLLGRIR
+258 AFNQIVARSK
-268 LLDVSRQEFV
+268 LLDESRQEFV

-296 DSLIQMPDAPVEY
+296 DSLVMMPDAPVEF
-309 YREFMEDISAE
+309 YREFMEDISKE
-320 IDRENAIIADLLTL
+320 IDRENAIIADLLTM

-339 TRADM
+339 TQAEM
-344 NIQAQNINDL
+344 NIQAQNINEL

-365 AEKQNVEMVFES
+365 AAKQNVEMVFES

-394 TNFVENAIKYNKVNG
+394 TNFVENAIKYNKENG

-415 DADHKFFYVKVTDSG
+415 DADHKYFYVKVIDSG
-430 CGIPEEAQEHIFERF
+430 CGIPEEDQEHIFERF

-483 DEGTTITV
+483 DEGTTMTV
-491 RIPLNYIM
+491 RIPLNYIV
-499 NEDKY
+499 
-504 EKM
+504 